1 MTLQQIK
8 LEPVAADEDN
18 FARFGKLIRPHESAG
33 RGTQFYDDAV
43 AVWDIPGMVTDEEA
57 TISVAR
63 TYPRPL
69 SVIWMERH
77 FKHTQVF
84 MPVNGQPFHLVVAP
98 SNQNNVP
105 DVDAVRAFTFDGKA
119 GVMLDLG
126 IWHEFPFAIE
136 DAADIAVFL
145 RRETNANLEAFE
157 NGEAIGGDLEKRN
170 IQTRLGVEFIVSA

>member
-1 MTLQQIK
+1 MTLQK
-8 LEPVAADEDN
+8 VTLEPIAADEQN
-18 FARFGKLIRPHESAG
+18 FAPFGRLIRPNESAG
-33 RGTQFYDDAV
+33 RGTHFYNDAV

-63 TYPRPL
+63 TRPRPM

-84 MPVNGQPFHLVVAP
+84 MPVNGEPFHLVVAP
-98 SNQNNVP
+98 PNEKNVP
-105 DVDAVRAFTFDGKA
+105 DIEAVCAFAFDGKA

-126 IWHEFPFAIE
+126 TWHEFPFAIE
-136 DAADIAVFL
+136 HAADIAVFL

-170 IQTRLGVEFIVSA
+170 IQTRLGVEFVI